1 MAAEYIH
8 VKIGLT
14 DAVYPVLEL
23 ITTGP
28 FNGFYHYSTSP
39 TTTAWTHKRWC
50 TPCAADGTPIADTER
65 QDTDWRKFLRDHWN
79 TERNHCK
86 VEHLDE
92 FYRIFRS
99 AAAAYIQKHEQD
111 NKQQG
116 SMEDHLQHGGHDRRR
131 ANEVPNPSGRHR
143 PAPSVPTRDKESVRK
158 TGKHMKP
165 VLYAA
170 AEQQPKKKLRY
181 VELSLFDLINKNK
194 TL

>member
-65 QDTDWRKFLRDHWN
+65 QDTDWRKFLRDHWD
-79 TERNHCK
+79 TQHNHCNL
-86 VEHLDE
+86 EYLDE
-92 FYRIFRS
+92 FYRIFRR
-99 AAAAYIQKHEQD
+99 AAATNIQKHEQESQ
-111 NKQQG
+111 NIN
-116 SMEDHLQHGGHDRRR
+116 EAHLQHGGNDTRG
-131 ANEVPNPSGRHR
+131 ANEVSNPSGRHR
-143 PAPSVPTRDKESVRK
+143 SAPSVPTRDKESVRK

-181 VELSLFDLINKNK
+181 VELSLFD
-194 TL
+194 

>member
-1 MAAEYIH
+1 MSRYIH

-14 DAVYPVLEL
+14 DGTFPVRKF
-23 ITTGP
+23 ITTGLMHDMYEYQHDEHTI
-28 FNGFYHYSTSP
+28 G
-39 TTTAWTHKRWC
+39 WVHKRWC
-50 TPCAADGTPIADTER
+50 TPVCAPQAPSDSVPAT
-65 QDTDWRKFLRDHWN
+65 TDWRSFLKTHWN

-111 NKQQG
+111 NKQQD

-131 ANEVPNPSGRHR
+131 ANEIPNPSGGQG
-143 PAPSVPTRDKESVRK
+143 PAPSMPTGDKKEVRE
-158 TGKHMKP
+158 TGKQMKP
-165 VLYAA
+165 VQYAA

-181 VELSLFDLINKNK
+181 VELSLFDLINKTK
-194 TL
+194 QL

>member
-50 TPCAADGTPIADTER
+50 TPCAADGTPIADTES
-65 QDTDWRKFLRDHWN
+65 QGADWRKFLRDHWD

-92 FYRIFRS
+92 FYRIFRR

-111 NKQQG
+111 NKQQDYK
-116 SMEDHLQHGGHDRRR
+116 EVHLQLGGYEPRR
-131 ANEVPNPSGRHR
+131 ANEVLY
-143 PAPSVPTRDKESVRK
+143 PSVCQRPVPYMPTDKNSVRE
-158 TGKHMKP
+158 TGKQMKQ
-165 VLYAA
+165 VSYAT
-170 AEQQPKKKLRY
+170 AEQQPQPKRKPRY
-181 VELSLFDLINKNK
+181 VELSLFD
-194 TL
+194 